1 VRPCVLLGVNRN
13 RGISISDGR
22 ALKRVREMG
31 HELTDSHQQHLDFV
45 KDNFEQ
51 LRDCAIEDLTRYTS
65 AWSVYTI
72 DFLNCLAEIQGSDLR
87 LDNSVVMLIRNDDQ
101 HRITEPRVPKL
112 LSEAQDA
119 RSIKINEL
127 IGLLSSTCS
136 KIDAKEAKAYKR
148 LI

>member
-1 VRPCVLLGVNRN
+1 
-13 RGISISDGR
+13 
-22 ALKRVREMG
+22 MG

-87 LDNSVVMLIRNDDQ
+87 LDNSVVMLIRNDDR